1 MKLFWAHQTRS
12 TRAVWMPEEAFIDYD
27 MELVDLHNP
36 DRKDSA
42 EFLAASSM

>member
-1 MKLFWAHQTRS
+1 
-12 TRAVWMPEEAFIDYD
+12 MPEAAVIDYD

-42 EFLAASSM
+42 ECLAASPM